1 MTKRQLLKK
10 LRDLQNDKD
19 CEIGHLKADKLLLE
33 YIDDPL
39 IKKEFTK
46 IERYYA

>member
-10 LRDLQNDKD
+10 LRDLQNYAD
-19 CEIGHLKADKLLLE
+19 CEIAHLKADKLLLE
-33 YIDDPL
+33 FIDDKL

-46 IERYYA
+46 VERYYA